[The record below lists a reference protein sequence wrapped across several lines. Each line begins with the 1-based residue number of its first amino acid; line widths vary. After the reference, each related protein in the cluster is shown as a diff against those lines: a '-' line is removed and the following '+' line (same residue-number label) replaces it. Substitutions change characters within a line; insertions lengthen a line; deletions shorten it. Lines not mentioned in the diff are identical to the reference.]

1 MDGDSDRQYDSGSET
16 LFDKFEYTYTLDGSR
31 ASETRTNADGTTT
44 IEWTYD
50 GLNRLI
56 SEEFSGFDGQGD
68 ALGYVDTYS
77 FDLSSNRMALVHDDS
92 TSGGPGSAGPDATTT
107 YEYDANDRLLAETR
121 DVAGSSS
128 ADRYTEYG
136 YSPTDQTAKTVYE
149 GLDDTGDVVQEVEFL
164 YDATG
169 RMTGVTMTVG
179 SATTTVSYKYD
190 HNGFRVEA
198 TVDDGTNPPV
208 TTIFH
213 VDPAN
218 PTGYAQ
224 VVEQG
229 VDGDSDGRLDASEIE
244 KAFIIGLDPITQATA
259 SALGHFLSDAHG
271 STKAVLNAATSSVV
285 ERYVYSAY
293 GQDLGLDSSPA
304 TNFRYAGEYI
314 DPITGLSFNRARWY
328 DRSNGR
334 WNRLDPFAGR
344 MHNPLSFHKYLYGAA
359 EPVMSLDPSGTTSYI
374 DILAA
379 TGIRSYLTS
388 LYFPVFDS
396 ALQTAVGVAGA
407 MNADQILGQF
417 ILSQFGLDLFIA
429 IGNGIEYVVDW
440 GDDTS
445 DANTSDLAALM
456 SFSRGRIAGT
466 GTQLFGGFSRLGA
479 IGRRVEQLTAQLYLA
494 GINARDALTH
504 LPDDQARLYGTRVHT
519 RWGGSIRALS
529 DRGLG
534 DGLRFGIEDSFA
546 LPPGHAS
553 GKGNVRL
560 DAVLYQDGRIVAVY
574 DLKTQNAA
582 LSRSRVREIRDA
594 LQEYANK
601 VNPNLPSDQQVDWR
615 HLPIIGLLV

>member
-1 MDGDSDRQYDSGSET
+1 M
-16 LFDKFEYTYTLDGSR
+16 
-31 ASETRTNADGTTT
+31 
-44 IEWTYD
+44 
-50 GLNRLI
+50 
-56 SEEFSGFDGQGD
+56 
-68 ALGYVDTYS
+68 
-77 FDLSSNRMALVHDDS
+77 HDDQ
-92 TSGGPGSAGPDATTT
+92 TSGGGGSAGPDSTTT
-107 YEYDANDRLLAETR
+107 YEYDANDRLLAETK
-121 DVAGSSS
+121 DVAGGST
-128 ADRYTEYG
+128 ADRHTEYG

-328 DRSNGR
+328 DPSNGR
-334 WNRLDPFAGR
+334 WNRLDPWEGSIYE
-344 MHNPLSFHKYLYGAA
+344 PLGYHGYLYGQANPANRTDPTGLYSYAQLLMSMAIIATVATVVLLPMLMDVKRPSIAWSMVPVLGSVWEAA
-359 EPVMSLDPSGTTSYI
+359 YNLEQGNYGWAAFYTFMAIGDLFFVKALATAGVRTVTKLGELGTKEVAVKAAGEAGEVTSKVGGIDLQKVGGVWVKEVRPSASGYTRWLGETLLEAQARALDALGDLAPKFYYSNGRLIIEDVGTFSGGFREFLVARGRGSWALTTI
-374 DILAA
+374 FNDIWPRNIGSNGL
-379 TGIRSYLTS
+379 
-388 LYFPVFDS
+388 VFDPFHPFTEL
-396 ALQTAVGVAGA
+396 A
-407 MNADQILGQF
+407 
-417 ILSQFGLDLFIA
+417 
-429 IGNGIEYVVDW
+429 EYVGNYLLW
-440 GDDTS
+440 RTIS
-445 DANTSDLAALM
+445 M
-456 SFSRGRIAGT
+456 
-466 GTQLFGGFSRLGA
+466 GA
-479 IGRRVEQLTAQLYLA
+479 
-494 GINARDALTH
+494 D
-504 LPDDQARLYGTRVHT
+504 
-519 RWGGSIRALS
+519 RA
-529 DRGLG
+529 
-534 DGLRFGIEDSFA
+534 
-546 LPPGHAS
+546 
-553 GKGNVRL
+553 
-560 DAVLYQDGRIVAVY
+560 Y
-574 DLKTQNAA
+574 D
-582 LSRSRVREIRDA
+582 
-594 LQEYANK
+594 
-601 VNPNLPSDQQVDWR
+601 
-615 HLPIIGLLV
+615 